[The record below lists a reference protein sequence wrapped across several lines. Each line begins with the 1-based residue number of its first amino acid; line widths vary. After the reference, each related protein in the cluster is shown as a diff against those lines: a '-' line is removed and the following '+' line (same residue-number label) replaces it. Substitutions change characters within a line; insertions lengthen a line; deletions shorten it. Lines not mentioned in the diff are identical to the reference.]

1 VGDIRA
7 VLRDH
12 LTVMVESPDVD
23 LLETGLVDSI
33 GLVELILQLEDRFG
47 VSLPMDILEIDDFRS
62 INRIA
67 DLITRLS
74 TVPLE
79 RVVGGRSKA
88 SEGMRLALPKRT
100 EVGGSGSGPPAR
112 TPAAMRLQILA
123 H

>member
-1 VGDIRA
+1 MPAERLVGDIRA

-12 LTVMVESPDVD
+12 LTVMVDSSDVD
-23 LLETGLVDSI
+23 LLETGLIDSI

-47 VSLPMDILEIDDFRS
+47 VSLPMDVLEIDDFRS

-79 RVVGGRSKA
+79 RVVGG
-88 SEGMRLALPKRT
+88 
-100 EVGGSGSGPPAR
+100 
-112 TPAAMRLQILA
+112 
-123 H
+123 

>member
-1 VGDIRA
+1 MQHDKNLAGDISA

-12 LTVMVESPDVD
+12 LSVMVQSPDQD

-47 VSLPMDILEIDDFRS
+47 LSLPMEDLEIDDFRS

-74 TVPLE
+74 ATPLAQ
-79 RVVGGRSKA
+79 VANG
-88 SEGMRLALPKRT
+88 
-100 EVGGSGSGPPAR
+100 
-112 TPAAMRLQILA
+112 
-123 H
+123 

>member
-1 VGDIRA
+1 MQAAKRLAGDIRA

-12 LTVMVESPDVD
+12 LTVMVDSPDVD
-23 LLETGLVDSI
+23 LLETGLIDSI

-47 VSLPMDILEIDDFRS
+47 VSLPMDTLEIDDFRS

-79 RVVGGRSKA
+79 RVAGG
-88 SEGMRLALPKRT
+88 
-100 EVGGSGSGPPAR
+100 
-112 TPAAMRLQILA
+112 
-123 H
+123 

>member
-79 RVVGGRSKA
+79 RVVGG
-88 SEGMRLALPKRT
+88 
-100 EVGGSGSGPPAR
+100 
-112 TPAAMRLQILA
+112 
-123 H
+123 

>member
-1 VGDIRA
+1 MQRDRRLVGDIRA

-79 RVVGGRSKA
+79 RVVGG
-88 SEGMRLALPKRT
+88 
-100 EVGGSGSGPPAR
+100 
-112 TPAAMRLQILA
+112 
-123 H
+123 